1 MIIGTAL
8 GFSDLGTIAL
18 AVALAFLFGYTLTSL
33 PLLRAGFALAAIVPI
48 ALASDTAS
56 IALMEVVDNA
66 IMLIIPGAMDAG
78 LDDVLFWGAL
88 SFALAVAGAF
98 AFPLNRWLIR
108 RGRGHAAVHRTGIHG
123 GPPARLI
130 GAIAAAMAL
139 FGSTVLAAEAFD
151 GDSAGH
157 GGDMAAHESG
167 SPDGGGAAGQAGE
180 SEPDPVRGLS
190 ASADGLT
197 LSLATTH
204 LTPGQPGG
212 LRFQIVGKDGRAV
225 RDFEVEHEKRM
236 HFIVARDDLTGFQHL
251 HPQMDADGNWT
262 TAITIPQPGRYRVFA
277 DFKHEGET
285 QTRAQDG
292 AGERR
297 PADAARSL
305 PHGNDRRRLRRRAD
319 GSRYHRGRDD
329 RARLRDHPRRPVSR
343 GRGLPRREGPPGGAA
358 QG

>member
-1 MIIGTAL
+1 
-8 GFSDLGTIAL
+8 
-18 AVALAFLFGYTLTSL
+18 
-33 PLLRAGFALAAIVPI
+33 
-48 ALASDTAS
+48 
-56 IALMEVVDNA
+56 MEVVDNA

-123 GPPARLI
+123 GPPARVI

-197 LSLATTH
+197 CRS
-204 LTPGQPGG
+204 
-212 LRFQIVGKDGRAV
+212 
-225 RDFEVEHEKRM
+225 
-236 HFIVARDDLTGFQHL
+236 
-251 HPQMDADGNWT
+251 
-262 TAITIPQPGRYRVFA
+262 
-277 DFKHEGET
+277 
-285 QTRAQDG
+285 
-292 AGERR
+292 RR
-297 PADAARSL
+297 PT
-305 PHGNDRRRLRRRAD
+305 
-319 GSRYHRGRDD
+319 
-329 RARLRDHPRRPVSR
+329 
-343 GRGLPRREGPPGGAA
+343 
-358 QG
+358 